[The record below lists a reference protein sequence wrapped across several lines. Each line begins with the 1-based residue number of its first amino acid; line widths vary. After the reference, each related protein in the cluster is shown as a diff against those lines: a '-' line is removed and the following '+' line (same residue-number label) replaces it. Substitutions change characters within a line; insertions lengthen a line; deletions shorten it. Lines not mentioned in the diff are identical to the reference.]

1 MADSLSLTAT
11 KKDGTVV
18 TIVGALSGAT
28 ITETAPVVVQPPP
41 PPPPPV
47 NPEPTIPANAAVID
61 MLPAVVPWA
70 ENFDP
75 GTQNAA
81 KTANATGTTSYP
93 VTAPDGTT
101 VRQFQFTLTNK
112 GGEIFHANV
121 LKDSSLYNEFCYET
135 VESSDDWSNI
145 ACAEKDLE
153 QADATGAYVDMATQ
167 LSAYSGTVEVTG
179 GHKWQATKVG
189 ADPSKRAP
197 KVLHTTRIY
206 VRDNGDGTWTIRGIF
221 LDGTYTP
228 IGITLSNL
236 GSVKWGKNVLN
247 LQLQYDGKSSA
258 SVQSTVY
265 MHVLRLHAW
274 KS

>member
-11 KKDGTVV
+11 KQDGTVV

-28 ITETAPVVVQPPP
+28 ITETAPTPVVVQPP

-61 MLPAVVPWA
+61 MLPAVVPWQMNHDA
-70 ENFDP
+70 GTP
-75 GTQNAA
+75 GSS
-81 KTANATGTTSYP
+81 TGTTQYP
-93 VTAPDGTT
+93 VTAPDGST
-101 VRQFQFTLTNK
+101 VRMFQFTLSGK

-121 LKDSSLYNEFCYET
+121 LKDASAYNEFCYEA

-206 VRDNGDGTWTIRGIF
+206 VRDNGDGTSTYIGIF

-228 IGITLSNL
+228 IGVTLNNL
-236 GSVKWGKNVLN
+236 GSAKWGKNVLN

-258 SVQSTVY
+258 AVQSTVY